1 MMEEKLSE
9 QVERCLNE
17 HGRRKRRSRALRVL
31 ALVVVFVTVYMLIV
45 PAVTLS
51 NETTCG
57 MEAHTH
63 DESCYELKMVAPQAE
78 MICGAENDADIV
90 IHLHD
95 EYC

>member
-9 QVERCLNE
+9 QVERCLKA

-51 NETTCG
+51 NETTS
-57 MEAHTH
+57 EWKH
-63 DESCYELKMVAPQAE
+63 
-78 MICGAENDADIV
+78 
-90 IHLHD
+90 IHMTRAAMS
-95 EYC
+95 